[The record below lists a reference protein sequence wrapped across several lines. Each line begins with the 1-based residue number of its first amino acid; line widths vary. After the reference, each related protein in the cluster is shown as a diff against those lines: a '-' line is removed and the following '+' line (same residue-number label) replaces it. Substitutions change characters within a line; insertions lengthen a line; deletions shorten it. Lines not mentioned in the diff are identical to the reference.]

1 MNNSIAEI
9 KNILEG
15 MKSTLSDTGECI
27 KCLEDRIMDHP
38 IRTAKRKANS
48 EK

>member
-15 MKSTLSDTGECI
+15 MNGRWRGREECI
-27 KCLEDRIMDHP
+27 SDLEDRIMELT
-38 IRTAKRKANS
+38 RAEQQK
-48 EK
+48 EKQI